1 LIPDFASGESGNSY
15 DFTLII
21 SGNSAGIKVTPKAS
35 NINYMVK
42 TFLNEKVTTDA
53 IGNSYYRRSE
63 TITVH
68 PGDVIYVGCGERAW
82 PSMNKQGDEASA
94 YSGTWY
100 ALHVISANDGADY
113 VNELIAKLPSQSQIN
128 LNNYKDVQEQIEEI
142 DEIIAALSS
151 SEQANVNDKAL
162 EAARERTQFFAEID
176 EVKAML
182 AALPK
187 SSSLDD
193 AGVLAAR
200 SAIEAASK
208 AYEKLSDEQK
218 GYITV
223 GDVENYNRLVER
235 LKELTPDTPA
245 EPISGSTTTPES
257 KMPFVDVAEDAFYYD
272 AVAWAV
278 NHDPQITN
286 GTSETTFEPNAD
298 CLREQIVTFLWRA
311 AGKPTPTI
319 TESPF
324 EDVAE
329 GSYYYEAVLWAYENG
344 ITLGVD
350 ATHFGV
356 GQPCTREQV
365 VTFLWRAANKPAT
378 SVDESFTDVAEGE
391 YYTEAVDWAAEEEIT
406 LGIGDGLFG
415 TGLTCTRGQIVTFL
429 YRARE
434 E

>member
-1 LIPDFASGESGNSY
+1 MI
-15 DFTLII
+15 
-21 SGNSAGIKVTPKAS
+21 
-35 NINYMVK
+35 
-42 TFLNEKVTTDA
+42 
-53 IGNSYYRRSE
+53 
-63 TITVH
+63 
-68 PGDVIYVGCGERAW
+68 
-82 PSMNKQGDEASA
+82 
-94 YSGTWY
+94 
-100 ALHVISANDGADY
+100 
-113 VNELIAKLPSQSQIN
+113 
-128 LNNYKDVQEQIEEI
+128 EQIGSITYSNYAEKT
-142 DEIIAALSS
+142 AL
-151 SEQANVNDKAL
+151 V
-162 EAARERTQFFAEID
+162 EAAREAYDALTDEAKANVENYAKLTAAEDKIKSFTEID
-176 EVKAML
+176 AVKEML

-187 SSSLDD
+187 SDNMTDD
-193 AGVLAAR
+193 EVIAAR
-200 SAIEAASK
+200 RQIEAADAAYK
-208 AYEKLSDEQK
+208 ALTDEQK

-223 GDVENYNRLVER
+223 GDVANYNALVER

-245 EPISGSTTTPES
+245 EPISGSETIPGETT
-257 KMPFVDVAEDAFYYD
+257 MPFVDVEEGAFYYD

-311 AGKPTPTI
+311 AGKPAPTI

-329 GSYYYEAVLWAYENG
+329 GAYYYDAVLWAYENG

-350 ATHFGV
+350 ETHFGV

-378 SVDESFTDVAEGE
+378 SVDESFTDVADGE
-391 YYTEAVDWAAEEEIT
+391 YYAEAVNWAAEEEIT
-406 LGIGDGLFG
+406 LGIGDGKFG